1 MPGVY
6 IGSTP
11 QRLTEFHYCRYAEL
25 HENQSVT
32 KLDIALRSTNA
43 GVSAILEPCN
53 IGDNQERQRRPL
65 NERVA
70 LDAKVRSSPP
80 QGESD
85 AVKLTFPEKRLR
97 RMSC

>member
-1 MPGVY
+1 MHGVY
-6 IGSTP
+6 IGSTL
-11 QRLTEFHYCRYAEL
+11 QRPTEFHYCRYVEL
-25 HENQSVT
+25 HENPSIT

-43 GVSAILEPCN
+43 GVSVILKPCN

-65 NERVA
+65 NGIVA
-70 LDAKVRSSPP
+70 LDAKVRSSPR

-97 RMSC
+97 RMSS